1 MSVRKWTHI
10 IIHHTGAEEKDADQ
24 VRRYHLSLGWR
35 DVGYHYVVERDGRV
49 VQGRG
54 LDLVGAHCKA
64 SSMNYKGIGIAVIG
78 NLQNH
83 SILPA
88 QEKAVVQLA
97 GDLMGRFAIPLSN
110 VMGHN
115 EVPGAAT
122 ACPGRHFSM
131 DSLRSAV
138 KSGGGGVGSSGGSGG
153 GSGGSGGGSGGGG
166 ASGGGVGSAG
176 AGAGNGVGG
185 GAEPPEAGKGGKSDG
200 SSGGSGA
207 GADGGVGAGGERI
220 YRVQVG
226 AYKIRKNAEN
236 MAARLKEAGFPVI
249 IKEGTTNSSA

>member
-110 VMGHN
+110 VLGHN

-138 KSGGGGVGSSGGSGG
+138 KSGGGGVG
-153 GSGGSGGGSGGGG
+153 
-166 ASGGGVGSAG
+166 V
-176 AGAGNGVGG
+176 
-185 GAEPPEAGKGGKSDG
+185 
-200 SSGGSGA
+200 
-207 GADGGVGAGGERI
+207 GGERI
-220 YRVQVG
+220 YWVQVG

-249 IKEGTTNSSA
+249 IKEGTMDSSP

>member
-110 VMGHN
+110 VLGHN

-131 DSLRSAV
+131 ASLRSAV
-138 KSGGGGVGSSGGSGG
+138 KSGGGGVGVLAAVVAVLAAVVPVAAVSVVLVLVLGRRADLPGSGR
-153 GSGGSGGGSGGGG
+153 S
-166 ASGGGVGSAG
+166 
-176 AGAGNGVGG
+176 
-185 GAEPPEAGKGGKSDG
+185 
-200 SSGGSGA
+200 
-207 GADGGVGAGGERI
+207 
-220 YRVQVG
+220 
-226 AYKIRKNAEN
+226 
-236 MAARLKEAGFPVI
+236 L
-249 IKEGTTNSSA
+249 

>member
-1 MSVRKWTHI
+1 MSARKWTYI
-10 IIHHTGAEEKDADQ
+10 IIHHTGAEERNAAQ

-78 NLQNH
+78 NLENH

-88 QEKAVVQLA
+88 QEKAVVQLVR
-97 GDLMGRFAIPLSN
+97 DLMGRFPIPLSN
-110 VMGHN
+110 VLGHN

-122 ACPGRHFSM
+122 ACPGRHLSM
-131 DSLRSAV
+131 ASLRSAV
-138 KSGGGGVGSSGGSGG
+138 KSSGGGGVGIGD
-153 GSGGSGGGSGGGG
+153 GGGG
-166 ASGGGVGSAG
+166 TGGGGVGGSGSPA
-176 AGAGNGVGG
+176 
-185 GAEPPEAGKGGKSDG
+185 AGKGGKGDG
-200 SSGGSGA
+200 SSGGSG
-207 GADGGVGAGGERI
+207 DGGVGGERI

-249 IKEGTTNSSA
+249 IKEGTTNYSA

>member
-110 VMGHN
+110 VLGHN

-122 ACPGRHFSM
+122 ACPGRHLSM
-131 DSLRSAV
+131 ASLRSAV
-138 KSGGGGVGSSGGSGG
+138 KSSGGGDVGGGDGGGGTGGGGVGGSG
-153 GSGGSGGGSGGGG
+153 SP
-166 ASGGGVGSAG
+166 A
-176 AGAGNGVGG
+176 
-185 GAEPPEAGKGGKSDG
+185 AGKGGKGDG
-200 SSGGSGA
+200 SSGGSG
-207 GADGGVGAGGERI
+207 DGGVGGEPI

-249 IKEGTTNSSA
+249 IKEGTTNYSA

>member
-54 LDLVGAHCKA
+54 LDLLGAHCKA

-110 VMGHN
+110 VLGHN

-131 DSLRSAV
+131 ASLRSAV
-138 KSGGGGVGSSGGSGG
+138 RSGGSGVGGGDGGGGTGGGGVGGSG
-153 GSGGSGGGSGGGG
+153 SP
-166 ASGGGVGSAG
+166 A
-176 AGAGNGVGG
+176 
-185 GAEPPEAGKGGKSDG
+185 AGKGGKGDG
-200 SSGGSGA
+200 SSGGSG
-207 GADGGVGAGGERI
+207 DGGVGGEPI

-249 IKEGTTNSSA
+249 IKEGTTNYSA

>member
-131 DSLRSAV
+131 GSLRSAV
-138 KSGGGGVGSSGGSGG
+138 KSGGGGVGS
-153 GSGGSGGGSGGGG
+153 SGGSGGGSGGGG

>member
-110 VMGHN
+110 VLGHN

-122 ACPGRHFSM
+122 ACPGRHLSM
-131 DSLRSAV
+131 ASLRSAV
-138 KSGGGGVGSSGGSGG
+138 KSSGGGGVGIGD
-153 GSGGSGGGSGGGG
+153 GGGG
-166 ASGGGVGSAG
+166 TGGGGVGGSGSPA
-176 AGAGNGVGG
+176 
-185 GAEPPEAGKGGKSDG
+185 AGKGGKGDG
-200 SSGGSGA
+200 SSGGSG
-207 GADGGVGAGGERI
+207 DGGVGGERI

-249 IKEGTTNSSA
+249 IKEGTTNYSA

>member
-1 MSVRKWTHI
+1 MSARKWTYI

-35 DVGYHYVVERDGRV
+35 DVGYHYVVEGDGRV

-97 GDLMGRFAIPLSN
+97 GDLMGRFVIPLSN
-110 VMGHN
+110 VLGHN

-131 DSLRSAV
+131 ASLRSAV
-138 KSGGGGVGSSGGSGG
+138 KSGGGG
-153 GSGGSGGGSGGGG
+153 
-166 ASGGGVGSAG
+166 GV
-176 AGAGNGVGG
+176 GVGG
-185 GAEPPEAGKGGKSDG
+185 GDGGTGGGVDGSGPSAAGMGGKGDG
-200 SSGGSGA
+200 SSGGSG
-207 GADGGVGAGGERI
+207 DGGVGGEPI

-249 IKEGTTNSSA
+249 IKEGTTNYSA